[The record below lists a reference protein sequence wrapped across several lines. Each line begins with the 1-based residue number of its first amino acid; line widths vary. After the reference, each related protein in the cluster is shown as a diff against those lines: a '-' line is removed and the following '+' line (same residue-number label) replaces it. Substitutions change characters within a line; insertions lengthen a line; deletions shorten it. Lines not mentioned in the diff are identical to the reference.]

1 MYNEIFKDF
10 KLESAVSPELIAKYE
25 GVLPEDI
32 VAIWKEYGFG
42 TFWGG
47 YLKMINPEE
56 YVEILNDSYYAADKA
71 VPMMM
76 TAFGDLIV
84 WEDEEYMM
92 MIAYKN
98 GDIECLSSRI
108 HIFWRNMLN
117 KSFLDKFFEFEQY
130 NKAVSKLGELAFDEC
145 FGYTPLLGLGGK
157 KKVEN
162 LEKVNAKVHIE
173 LITQMLGRIE

>member
-32 VAIWKEYGFG
+32 LAIWKEYGFG

-56 YVEILNDSYYAADKA
+56 YVEILNNSYYAADRA
-71 VPMMM
+71 VPIMM
-76 TAFGDLIV
+76 TAFGDVLV
-84 WEDEEYMM
+84 WEDNKYIM
-92 MIAYKN
+92 MIKYN
-98 GDIECLSSRI
+98 MGDLKCLASKI
-108 HIFWRNMLN
+108 PIFWRKMLD
-117 KSFLDKFFEFEQY
+117 KTFLDDYFEFEQY
-130 NKAVSKLGELAFDEC
+130 NKAVSRLGELAFDEC

-173 LITQMLGRIE
+173 LITQMMGRIE